1 VSVRCLID
9 STVSDQ
15 TGSQQPLVQIQ
26 QTDRL
31 GRSVTLKMRPAAFLQ
46 ETLVKHRRDSVL
58 LRRLTGLAS
67 G

>member
-26 QTDRL
+26 QTVRL
-31 GRSVTLKMRPAAFLQ
+31 RRSVTLKMRPAAFLQ
-46 ETLVKHRRDSVL
+46 DLVKHRRVAAFFD
-58 LRRLTGLAS
+58 R
-67 G
+67 